1 MNAEPAVLDLV
12 WVGEL
17 PPRTEPS
24 PAFPHAEW
32 AAAMRSR
39 PGWWAVPMPA
49 SSAGMISGAGCA
61 APYRPRRSFETEIRG
76 RVLYACYVGA
86 EDAR

>member
-1 MNAEPAVLDLV
+1 MSANPVVLALV

-24 PAFPHAEW
+24 PAFPHARW
-32 AAAMRSR
+32 AATMRSR
-39 PGWWAVPMPA
+39 PGWWVVPMPA

-61 APYRPRRSFETEIRG
+61 APYRPRRSFETEIRD
-76 RVLYACYVGA
+76 RVLYARYVGA
-86 EDAR
+86 EAGR